1 MPSPTVLDASAIL
14 ALIFEEPGREVVAEL
29 LNHPTALSTVNLAE
43 VHTKLIERGT
53 RSDQAWSN
61 VNGLGIDISPFSAA
75 QARVAAE
82 LIASTR
88 PYGLSLGDR
97 ACLALAIER
106 KAKVYT
112 TDRKWKELGLGVEVE
127 VIR

>member
-1 MPSPTVLDASAIL
+1 LPNPAVLDSSAIL
-14 ALIFEEPGREVVAEL
+14 ALIFEEPGRELVAEL
-29 LNHPTALSTVNLAE
+29 LNDAIALSTVSLAE
-43 VHTKLIERGT
+43 AHTKLIQRGT
-53 RSDQAWSN
+53 ASEQAWTGITS
-61 VNGLGIDISPFSAA
+61 LGCELSAFSIE
-75 QARVAAE
+75 QARIAAE

-112 TDRKWKELGLGVEVE
+112 TDRTWKNLSLGIEVE

>member
-1 MPSPTVLDASAIL
+1 M
-14 ALIFEEPGREVVAEL
+14 
-29 LNHPTALSTVNLAE
+29 
-43 VHTKLIERGT
+43 
-53 RSDQAWSN
+53 
-61 VNGLGIDISPFSAA
+61 
-75 QARVAAE
+75 AAE
-82 LIASTR
+82 LIHVTQ

-112 TDRKWKELGLGVEVE
+112 ADRCWKNLSLGIEVE